1 MGWRSPQALAIEDFK
16 ASILST
22 WSESVSDVVWFE
34 LQIAIQRLL
43 VPGVLAWIGAWLLVR
58 RQDSPAPSRG
68 LTGIGVI
75 GALVICSAFIVSD
88 FMQRGILL
96 TPKEWFGW
104 EAREPW
110 MLMVWLVPAVIM
122 SLALEHFFLG
132 SSEGFQGWRVPCLLT
147 FWIGA
152 SYLLFPMGEGY
163 QDKLPTV
170 GRLAVSSA
178 VAAAWNAYAMDG
190 IANGPGG
197 RWYPLVLLAQ
207 FGCIVAMV
215 LPSYASLSEWVLV
228 GVGVSSGVS
237 VVQLFRPTRS
247 SEVLFSWPLAPVILG
262 LSWMGVACL
271 VVSTFYVSEA
281 LPSRWFWLVLFLPS
295 MVGIVDLCARRLNP
309 WLRAT
314 VAAGIC
320 CAMLIPLIYFLVTA
334 EPEW

>member
-1 MGWRSPQALAIEDFK
+1 MG
-16 ASILST
+16 
-22 WSESVSDVVWFE
+22 FE
-34 LQIAIQRLL
+34 MQIAIQRLL
-43 VPGVLAWIGAWLLVR
+43 VPGVIALIGAWLLVR
-58 RQDSPAPSRG
+58 HQEPEATSRG
-68 LTGIGVI
+68 VSSRTGLI
-75 GALVICSAFIVSD
+75 GAMFVGAAFIVSD

-96 TPKEWFGW
+96 SPRKWLEW

-110 MLMVWLVPAVIM
+110 MLMVWLVPAVI
-122 SLALEHFFLG
+122 LALALVRFFLG
-132 SSEGFQGWRVPCLLT
+132 SSERFQRWSVPCLLT

-163 QDKLPTV
+163 QDKLPTL

-178 VAAAWNAYAMDG
+178 VAAVWNAYAMDW
-190 IANGPGG
+190 IANGSGG

-215 LPSYASLSEWVLV
+215 LSSYASLSEWVLV

-237 VVQLFRPTRS
+237 AVQLFRPTRS
-247 SEVLFSWPLAPVILG
+247 HEVPFSWPLAPVVVG

-281 LPSRWFWLVLFLPS
+281 LRSQWFWPVLFLPS
-295 MVGIVDLCARRLNP
+295 MVGIVDLYARRLNP